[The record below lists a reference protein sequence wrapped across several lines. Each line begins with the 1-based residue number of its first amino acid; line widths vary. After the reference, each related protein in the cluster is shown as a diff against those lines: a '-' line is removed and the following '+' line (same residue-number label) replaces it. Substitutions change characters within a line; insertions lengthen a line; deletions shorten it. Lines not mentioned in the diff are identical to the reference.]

1 MKVQLAETAPVP
13 VSHDPQLLKRVL
25 LKDADTRSNLKM
37 LNHTAMEPGQSFRL
51 HSHPTME
58 EVFYFL
64 SGEGIF
70 TLGEETSPVTAGDC
84 LYVPA
89 ATVHACTN
97 TGSEPLVFLAFGI
110 ALEPLTLS

>member
-1 MKVQLAETAPVP
+1 MKVQLAKTVPVP

-37 LNHTAMEPGQSFRL
+37 LNHTAMEAGQSFCL

-58 EVFYFL
+58 EIFYFL

-70 TLGEETSPVTAGDC
+70 TLGAETTTVSAGDC
-84 LYVPA
+84 VYVPT

-97 TGSEPLVFLAFGI
+97 TGSDPLVFLAFGI
-110 ALEPLTLS
+110 ALEP